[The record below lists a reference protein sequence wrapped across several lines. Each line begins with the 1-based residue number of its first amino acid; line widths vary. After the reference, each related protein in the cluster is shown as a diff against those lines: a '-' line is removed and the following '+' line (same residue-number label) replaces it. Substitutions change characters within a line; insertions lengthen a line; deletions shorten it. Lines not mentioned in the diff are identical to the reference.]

1 MFFIQPCLLSCFSS
15 ATRTYYILFF
25 ARLQVLQDFF
35 SAVQGGGYYSRINRK
50 AFTIHD
56 RAGSSIWLRRYLVHL
71 YFFLKAWYILRMK
84 KILITI
90 LKPFSFA
97 PAIAMMA
104 VIYFF
109 SAQTGDQS
117 GQLSLKV
124 SYDIVEV
131 KNDLMGTQL
140 TEDQLWSQAYSI
152 HHYVRKAA
160 HVTEYLILAVCVSFP
175 LYIYG
180 VRGIWLILLSG
191 FICTAFAGF
200 DEYHQSFVSNRGASP
215 KDVAIDSIGVA
226 IGILLVQSFCWSASH
241 NPARGTGKRRKKAG
255 IH

>member
-1 MFFIQPCLLSCFSS
+1 
-15 ATRTYYILFF
+15 
-25 ARLQVLQDFF
+25 
-35 SAVQGGGYYSRINRK
+35 
-50 AFTIHD
+50 
-56 RAGSSIWLRRYLVHL
+56 
-71 YFFLKAWYILRMK
+71 MK
-84 KILITI
+84 KILFTI

-109 SAQTGDQS
+109 SSQTGDQS
-117 GQLSLKV
+117 GQLSLAV

-131 KNDLMGTQL
+131 KDDLLGTQL
-140 TEDQLWSQAYSI
+140 SEDQLWVQAHNI
-152 HHYVRKAA
+152 HYYVRKAA
-160 HVTEYLILAVCVSFP
+160 HVTEYLILAICISFP

-191 FICTAFAGF
+191 FICVSFAGF
-200 DEYHQSFVSNRGASP
+200 DEYHQSFVNNRGASP

-241 NPARGTGKRRKKAG
+241 NPAGGRKRKRGRSSRKA
-255 IH
+255 HNV